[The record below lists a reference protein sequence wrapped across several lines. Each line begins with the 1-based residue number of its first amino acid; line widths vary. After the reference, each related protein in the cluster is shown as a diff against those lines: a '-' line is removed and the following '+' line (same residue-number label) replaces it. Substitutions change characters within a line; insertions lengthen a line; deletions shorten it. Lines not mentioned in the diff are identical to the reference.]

1 MPEYR
6 RVGRKFF
13 GRLVTDYRNYQVLE
27 CVTRFFFLSGRSD
40 PTYSADDLKK
50 EVSAHVEPPR
60 QPLGDILADT
70 ALTV

>member
-13 GRLVTDYRNYQVLE
+13 GRLFTDYRNYQVLE
-27 CVTRFFFLSGRSD
+27 CVTPFFFLSGH